1 MSAERLTEHAFYAAA
16 GEDSPYEYLG
26 GAMVIREP
34 ASDLHEDLFAFL
46 LVLLRLFLEERGLG
60 VVRGSRFPMRLDA
73 SWSPEPDLLV
83 VLQERR
89 HLLRPQRLE
98 GAADLVIEIASA
110 SSARADLGGKLPRY
124 REARVPE
131 IWLID
136 PSTRT
141 LRVDVLAPAES
152 TGYRSAT
159 LARGRLASAILPGFW
174 IDVAWLW
181 REPLPATLSCL
192 RQILG

>member
-1 MSAERLTEHAFYAAA
+1 MSEERRAENAFYATE

-26 GAMVIREP
+26 GALVIREP

-46 LVLLRLFLEERGLG
+46 LTLLRLFLEERGLG

-73 SWSPEPDLLV
+73 AWSPEPDLLV
-83 VLQERR
+83 VRQERR

-110 SSARADLGGKLPRY
+110 SSLRTDLGGKLPRY
-124 REARVPE
+124 RQAQVPE

-136 PSTRT
+136 PAARAV
-141 LRVDVLAPAES
+141 RVEALEVD
-152 TGYRSAT
+152 GYRSTT
-159 LARGRLASAILPGFW
+159 LAQGRLASAALPGFW
-174 IDVAWLW
+174 IDVEWLW

-192 RQILG
+192 RQILA

>member
-1 MSAERLTEHAFYAAA
+1 
-16 GEDSPYEYLG
+16 
-26 GAMVIREP
+26 MVVREP

-46 LVLLRLFLEERGLG
+46 LTLLRLFLEERGLG

-73 SWSPEPDLLV
+73 AWSPEPDLLV
-83 VLQERR
+83 VRQERR

-110 SSARADLGGKLPRY
+110 SSLGTDLGGKLPRY
-124 REARVPE
+124 RQARVPE
-131 IWLID
+131 IWWID
-136 PSTRT
+136 PAARKV
-141 LRVDVLAPAES
+141 RVDTLEASEEG
-152 TGYRSAT
+152 GYRSAA
-159 LARGRLASAILPGFW
+159 LGAGRLQTTVIPGFW

-181 REPLPATLSCL
+181 REPLPAILACL